1 MGELKGPAYPERP
14 LKAKY
19 GAAVVVVRVFLDADG
34 QVIDIQDSPASPST
48 GGRYTA
54 DFISAVEDAVQQWK
68 FEPAEY
74 RLYEEGKDLNGDGKP
89 DYMVLIASKPVPV
102 HFDARFDFSIV
113 RGEGRVQPK

>member
-1 MGELKGPAYPERP
+1 LKGPAYPEQP

-19 GAAVVVVRVFLDADG
+19 GAAIVVVRVFLDADG
-34 QVIDIQDSPASPST
+34 QVIDIKDSPTGPST

-54 DFISAVEDAVQQWK
+54 EFKSAVEEAVHQWK
-68 FEPAEY
+68 FQPAEY
-74 RLYEEGKDLNGDGKP
+74 CQYQEGKDLNGDGKP

-113 RGEGRVQPK
+113 KGEGRVQPK